1 MANVNIFEKFGV
13 KEVANVYFEAL
24 AAEEASGVEV
34 GDIVL
39 FLDTLKVSTIETTA
53 ENVDARG
60 GWGNPKLVTWDFGK
74 EITLSLTDALLS
86 FESAR
91 LMLGGKLRDSSS
103 AKQDKPVEVHYTAQI
118 TVPSGTTGNAVT
130 VSEVENPSTKASFPA
145 EDLTPKAGT
154 LKFIN
159 LTQGFRGTAT
169 FAAAQGGEGGTYTLT
184 PRDGSTTV
192 AVNDIIRLFWVVEK
206 HETSKGNRAVEITIS
221 PNTFPGTYK
230 IVGDT
235 FMRSEADGKDYPF
248 QFIIGKAKVMS
259 EVTINMEAEGDP
271 STFDM
276 SISVLRDKN
285 GDMMKWVRYDYV
297 EPTTQPG
304 GADEPAEPE
313 EP

>member
-53 ENVDARG
+53 ESVDARG

-91 LMLGGKLRDSSS
+91 LMLGGKLRDSGSVT
-103 AKQDKPVEVHYTAQI
+103 QDKPVEVHYTAQI
-118 TVPSGTTGNAVT
+118 TVPTTVTGNT
-130 VSEVENPSTKASFPA
+130 VKVSSVENPSTKADFLPA
-145 EDLTPKAGT
+145 DLEAKEGT

-169 FAAAQGGEGGTYTLT
+169 FAAEGEGGTYTLT
-184 PRDGSTTV
+184 PRDENATV
-192 AVNDIIRLFWVVEK
+192 AANDIIRLFWVVEK
-206 HETSKGNRAVEITIS
+206 YESSEGNRAVEITIS

-276 SISVLRDKN
+276 TISVLRDKN

-297 EPTTQPG
+297 EPANGT
-304 GADEPAEPE
+304 DEPE

>member
-1 MANVNIFEKFGV
+1 MANVNIFEQFGV

-24 AAEEASGVEV
+24 EKEDNSDVQK

-53 ENVDARG
+53 ESVDARG

-103 AKQDKPVEVHYTAQI
+103 VQQDKPVEVHYTAQI
-118 TVPSGTTGNAVT
+118 TVPSGTTGNTVT
-130 VSEVENPSTKASFPA
+130 LSKVENPSTKANFPA
-145 EDLTPKAGT
+145 ADLDPKEGT

-169 FAAAQGGEGGTYTLT
+169 FAAQGEGGTYTLT
-184 PRDGSTTV
+184 PRDGKATV
-192 AVNDIIRLFWVVEK
+192 AENDIIRLFWVVDKYESS
-206 HETSKGNRAVEITIS
+206 EGNRAVEITIS

-235 FMRSEADGKDYPF
+235 FMRSEANGKDYPF

-276 SISVLRDKN
+276 TISVLRDQN
-285 GDMMKWVRYDYV
+285 NDMMKWVRYDYV
-297 EPTTQPG
+297 EPTNT
-304 GADEPAEPE
+304 DEPADPE

>member
-24 AAEEASGVEV
+24 APEEASGVQE

-39 FLDTLKVSTIETTA
+39 FLDTLKVSTVETTA
-53 ENVDARG
+53 ESVDARG

-91 LMLGGKLRDSSS
+91 LMLGGKLRDSGSTT
-103 AKQDKPVEVHYTAQI
+103 QDKPVEVHYTAQI
-118 TVPSGTTGNAVT
+118 TVPSGASNNT
-130 VSEVENPSTKASFPA
+130 VKVPSVENPSTKADFPA
-145 EDLTPKAGT
+145 ADLVPKAGT

-169 FAAAQGGEGGTYTLT
+169 FAPEGQGGTYTLT
-184 PRDGSTTV
+184 PRDGKSTV
-192 AVNDIIRLFWVVEK
+192 AANDIIRIFWVVDK
-206 HETSKGNRAVEITIS
+206 YETSEGNRAVEITIS

-276 SISVLRDKN
+276 TISVLRDKN

-297 EPTTQPG
+297 EAAKGTNEG
-304 GADEPAEPE
+304 EAGV
-313 EP
+313 

>member
-24 AAEEASGVEV
+24 APEEASGVQI

-39 FLDTLKVSTIETTA
+39 FLDTLKVSTVETTA
-53 ENVDARG
+53 ESVDARG

-91 LMLGGKLRDSSS
+91 LMLGGKLRDSGS
-103 AKQDKPVEVHYTAQI
+103 ATQDKPVEVHYTAQI
-118 TVPSGTTGNAVT
+118 TVPSGASTNTFT
-130 VSEVENPSTKASFPA
+130 LTEVENPSTKANFPA
-145 EDLTPKAGT
+145 ADLVAKTGT

-169 FAAAQGGEGGTYTLT
+169 FEASGEGGTYTLT
-184 PRDGSTTV
+184 PRDSGAKV
-192 AVNDIIRLFWVVEK
+192 AVGDIIRLFWVVEK
-206 HETSKGNRAVEITIS
+206 YESSQGNRAVEITIS

-276 SISVLRDKN
+276 TISVLRDKN

-297 EPTTQPG
+297 EPAKST
-304 GADEPAEPE
+304 E
-313 EP
+313 EPGV

>member
-24 AAEEASGVEV
+24 APEEASGVQE

-53 ENVDARG
+53 ESADARG

-91 LMLGGKLRDSSS
+91 LMLGGKLQDSSS
-103 AKQDKPVEVHYTAQI
+103 ATQEKPVEVHYTAQI
-118 TVPSGTTGNAVT
+118 TVSSGASDNTVKVPS
-130 VSEVENPSTKASFPA
+130 VENPSTEADFPA
-145 EDLTPKAGT
+145 ADLVPKTGT

-169 FAAAQGGEGGTYTLT
+169 FAAEGQGGTYTLT
-184 PRDGSTTV
+184 PRDGKSTV
-192 AVNDIIRLFWVVEK
+192 AANDIIRLFWVVDK
-206 HETSKGNRAVEITIS
+206 YKTSEGNRAVEITIS

-235 FMRSEADGKDYPF
+235 FIRSEADGKDYPF
-248 QFIIGKAKVMS
+248 QFIICKAKVMS

-276 SISVLRDKN
+276 TISVLRDKN
-285 GDMMKWVRYDYV
+285 GHMMKWVRYDYV
-297 EPTTQPG
+297 EAAKGT
-304 GADEPAEPE
+304 ADEEAGV
-313 EP
+313 